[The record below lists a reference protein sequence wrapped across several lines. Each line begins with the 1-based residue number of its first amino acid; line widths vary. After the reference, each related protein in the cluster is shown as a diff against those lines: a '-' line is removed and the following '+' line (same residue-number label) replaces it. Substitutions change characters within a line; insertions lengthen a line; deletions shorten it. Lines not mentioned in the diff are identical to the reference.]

1 MTNIQFAK
9 KMLDNLHLVKT
20 KYKSVQY
27 FRKNRLLFTIWLII
41 MDHFFNKKN
50 NSIENIY
57 RETNKFENIARMT
70 LSKYLN
76 DAKEFGF
83 LEYEKINKKQWNIKP
98 TNLTIEEYNKW
109 IDSYKF

>member
-1 MTNIQFAK
+1 MPNREFPSK
-9 KMLDNLHLVKT
+9 VLDNLRLVKK

-41 MDHFFNKKN
+41 MDHYFNNKN

-57 RETNKFENIARMT
+57 REVNNFEKIARMT

-76 DAKEFGF
+76 DAKEYGY
-83 LEYEKINKKQWNIKP
+83 LKYEKINKKEWNIKP
-98 TNLTIEEYNKW
+98 TELTLKEYNEW
-109 IDSYKF
+109 VDTYKF